1 MDFSYPDFAEQTR
14 TEVRE
19 FLADNLPA
27 DWKGLGALDGDA
39 RDEFIDD
46 WRDKL
51 FKGGWLGLSWP
62 TEYGGGGR
70 TAIDELVMAEELTRA
85 GVPLG
90 GPNDVFNIHML
101 GNTLLMWGT
110 EEQKRHFLP
119 RALSGEDTWCQ
130 GYSEPD
136 AGSDLANVG
145 TKAVLDG
152 DEWIVNG
159 QKIWTSV
166 GHLADWI
173 FVIARTEPELPK
185 HRGLSFL
192 LVPMEQDGVEVR
204 PIRMMSGPSEFNEV
218 FFSDARTPKEHIV
231 GNRGDG
237 WRVAMTLLGFER
249 GKDAAT
255 APIGFR
261 EEVDRLFG
269 LAQEYGKAEDPRI
282 RQRLVEAYE
291 RVEVM
296 RFMGYRALTQFMSG
310 DAPGPEAAITKVY
323 WSEHHRTTTELAM
336 DIMGSAGLVPTGEPA
351 YGAFRH
357 DAKGAPNSTASWNS
371 VFQNARAGTI
381 YAGTSEIQR
390 SIIGEMILGLPKEP
404 KAS

>member
-1 MDFSYPDFAEQTR
+1 MDFSYPDYAEKTR
-14 TEVRE
+14 AEVQQ
-19 FLADNLPA
+19 FLADNLPD
-27 DWKGLGALDGDA
+27 DWNGVGALAGEERDA
-39 RDEFIDD
+39 FIVD
-46 WRDKL
+46 WRAKL
-51 FKGGWLGLSWP
+51 FEAGWLGLSWP
-62 TEYGGGGR
+62 VEYGGGGR
-70 TAIDELVMAEELTRA
+70 TAIDELVLAEELTRA
-85 GVPLG
+85 GAPLG
-90 GPNDVFNIHML
+90 GPNDVFSIHML

-110 EEQKRHFLP
+110 EEQKQHFLP
-119 RALSGEDTWCQ
+119 RALSGEHVWCQ

-145 TKAVLDG
+145 AKAVLDG

-159 QKIWTSV
+159 QKIWTSA
-166 GHLADWI
+166 GHLANWI

-192 LVPMEQDGVEVR
+192 LVPMDQEGVEVR
-204 PIRMMSGPSEFNEV
+204 GIKMMSGPSEFNET
-218 FFSDARTPKEHIV
+218 FFADARTPKNHIV

-255 APIGFR
+255 APIGFGG
-261 EEVDRLFG
+261 EVSRLFD
-269 LAQEYGKAEDPRI
+269 LARDYDKLDDERI
-282 RQRLVEAYE
+282 RSGLVKAYE

-296 RFMGYRALTQFMSG
+296 RFMGYRALTKFMSG
-310 DAPGPEAAITKVY
+310 ETPGPDAALTKIF

-336 DIMGSAGLVPTGEPA
+336 DIMGTAGLVPQGEA
-351 YGAFRH
+351 SYAAFRH

-371 VFQNARAGTI
+371 VFQNSRAGTI

-390 SIIGEMILGLPKEP
+390 SIIGEMMLGLPKEP
-404 KAS
+404 KPA

>member
-1 MDFSYPDFAEQTR
+1 MDFAYPESAEATR
-14 TEVRE
+14 AEVQR
-19 FLADNLPA
+19 FLADNLP
-27 DWKGLGALDGDA
+27 DGWTGVGALTGGEREA
-39 RDEFIDD
+39 FVTE
-46 WRDKL
+46 WRAKL
-51 FKGGWLGLSWP
+51 YEGGWLGLSWP
-62 TEYGGGGR
+62 VEYGGGGR
-70 TAIDELVMAEELTRA
+70 TAIDELVLAEELTRA

-90 GPNDVFNIHML
+90 GPNDIFSIHML

-110 EEQKRHFLP
+110 EEQKQHFLP
-119 RALSGEDTWCQ
+119 RALSGEDVWCQ

-145 TKAVLDG
+145 AKAVLDG
-152 DEWIVNG
+152 DEWIING
-159 QKIWTSV
+159 QKIWTSA
-166 GHLADWI
+166 GHLANWI
-173 FVIARTEPELPK
+173 FLIARTEPDLPK

-192 LVPMEQDGVEVR
+192 LVPMDQAGVEVR
-204 PIRMMSGPSEFNEV
+204 AIKMMSGPSEFNET
-218 FFSDARTPKEHIV
+218 FFADARTPKEHIV

-255 APIGFR
+255 APIGFGG
-261 EEVDRLFG
+261 EVERLFD
-269 LAQEYGKAEDPRI
+269 LAREHGRAHDPLI
-282 RQRLVEAYE
+282 RKRLVEAYE

-296 RFMGYRALTQFMSG
+296 RFMGYRALTKFMAG
-310 DAPGPEAAITKVY
+310 DAPGPDAAVTKIF

-336 DIMGSAGLVPTGEPA
+336 EIMGTSGLVPVGEDSWA
-351 YGAFRH
+351 AFRH

-390 SIIGEMILGLPKEP
+390 GIIGEMMLGLPKEP
-404 KAS
+404 KAG